1 MLVSRQPQL
10 RVPLHG
16 EPEGR
21 DARRGRRGCVRARAL
36 GPPPRRQLRAD
47 PHPPRHLVRG
57 RHRTPEE
64 QADAV
69 LRCGGDTSRP
79 TSPAPR
85 LLPTQH
91 PPLGTAVLSSH
102 LE

>member
-47 PHPPRHLVRG
+47 PHPPRDLVRG
-57 RHRTPEE
+57 RHRTAEE

-79 TSPAPR
+79 TSPATR